1 MMRMY
6 SQCVSTTKAHTMYSL
21 VQFYQYRRDFLFF
34 FLVTFYFSFVTA
46 SFFFVFRLYQ
56 TRASSSSLRAWAKRA
71 FDFVCWLFSLR
82 GGATFPK

>member
-1 MMRMY
+1 MERR
-6 SQCVSTTKAHTMYSL
+6 TDDDAHVLAMCFNYKSAYNVLARPSL
-21 VQFYQYRRDFLFF
+21 SM
-34 FLVTFYFSFVTA
+34 TCYFSFVTA